1 MMLLES
7 VLLAFAIAICV
18 DFTLGDPRNRFHP
31 VAWLGSVIQYFTPKL
46 KHDGSEIHSITAADL
61 TRKERFRSVV
71 FSTILIVLFG
81 IAVHICAVAVLH
93 TMGYIAL
100 VIFCALTIKITIAI
114 KGMEKHAISVMWALE
129 NGDLTQARLNL
140 SMIVK
145 RDTRNLDEQHI
156 VSATIES
163 IGENIVDGIT
173 SPLFYYS
180 FLGPAGAFSYR
191 IINTLDSMLG
201 YSDIYHKDIGWMP
214 AHLDTVANYLPSRIT
229 AAMMIIAAK
238 IVRAD
243 WRKSIE
249 ILRRDHDKTSSRNAG
264 YPMAAMAGALRIS
277 LEKINHY
284 SLGDNSEDASI
295 EKCKIAISIMKYTVV
310 VFSLVVCLP
319 LITVLYFL
327 SWWGVIFAY

>member
-7 VLLAFAIAICV
+7 MLLAFAVAVCA
-18 DFTLGDPRNRFHP
+18 DFLLGDPRNKFHP
-31 VAWLGSVIQYFTPKL
+31 VAWLGCIIQYFVPKL
-46 KHDGSEIHSITAADL
+46 KQESSEINTMTLADVA
-61 TRKERFRSVV
+61 RKERSRSVG
-71 FSTILIVLFG
+71 FSIILIVLFG

-93 TMGYIAL
+93 TMGNIAL
-100 VIFCALTIKITIAI
+100 VIFCALILKITIAI
-114 KGMEKHAISVMWALE
+114 KGMEKHATAVMFALE
-129 NGDLTQARLNL
+129 KGDLIQARFKL

-156 VSATIES
+156 ISATIES

-191 IINTLDSMLG
+191 ITNTLDSMLG
-201 YSDIYHKDIGWMP
+201 YSDTYHKDIGWMP
-214 AHLDTVANYLPSRIT
+214 ALLDTVANYLPSRIT
-229 AAMMIIAAK
+229 AAIMIIAAK

-243 WRKSIE
+243 WRKSIQ

-264 YPMAAMAGALRIS
+264 YPMAAMAGALRIN
-277 LEKINHY
+277 LEKINYY
-284 SLGDNSEDASI
+284 SLGDSCEDASV
-295 EKCKIAISIMKYTVV
+295 EKCKIAISIMRYTVV
-310 VFSLVVCLP
+310 VFSLVVCVS

-327 SWWGVIFAY
+327 GWWRVVFAN

>member
-7 VLLAFAIAICV
+7 MLLAFALASCV
-18 DFTLGDPRNRFHP
+18 DFILGDPRNKFHP
-31 VAWLGSVIQYFTPKL
+31 VAWLGSVIQYFIPEL
-46 KHDGSEIHSITAADL
+46 KEETSEINTIAAADV

-71 FSTILIVLFG
+71 FSIILIVLFG
-81 IAVHICAVAVLH
+81 IAVHICAVGVLH

-100 VIFCALTIKITIAI
+100 GIFCALTIKITIAI

-214 AHLDTVANYLPSRIT
+214 AHLDTVANYLPSRVT

-243 WRKSIE
+243 WRKSIQ

-264 YPMAAMAGALRIS
+264 YPMAAMAGALRIN
-277 LEKINHY
+277 LEKIDHY
-284 SLGDNSEDASI
+284 SLGDQYDNASI
-295 EKCKIAISIMKYTVV
+295 EKCKTAISIMRYTVV
-310 VFSLVVCLP
+310 AFSLVVSVP

-327 SWWGVIFAY
+327 SWWGMVLGI